1 MIIENRKYNFDDIL
15 KLFFNK
21 DYYELKHEI
30 INNVNDGY
38 NFLLENLSHPNIY
51 GLNTGFGPMVN
62 YSIPHDKI
70 IELQYNL
77 IRSHAVGLGNPLP
90 PEFSKYI
97 LITRLL
103 SLSKGYSSA
112 SPALIFRILHFLN
125 NKIYPV
131 VYEHGSV
138 GASGDLVQLADIM
151 KALIGEGY
159 SYYNNEII
167 ETKTLNLPPYEIG
180 QRDGLAFIN
189 GTSVMTA
196 IGLYNLYLAN
206 ILIQTAIDISSIII
220 ELFNSFDDAF
230 SIELNSFKE
239 HYGQSYVAL
248 RLTKNLE
255 NSTLISKRFQTTHYS
270 PNIQEIYSIRC
281 VPQILGPIYDTF
293 LTTKKVLVD
302 EFNSISDNPIFDYK
316 NKKIYFGGNFHGDYV
331 SFEMDKLKIAITKL
345 SILQNRQLV
354 LLYNNDL
361 NKRFPP
367 FLNYQTLGLNLG
379 LQATEFISASTTAE
393 NQTLSYPNYIHNIV
407 SNKDNQDV
415 VSMGTN
421 SALIAYKVIINT
433 FDITSVLLLAIM
445 HLIKNLN
452 IFNKITKYH
461 QNILLMFNYHKL
473 NFNSETH
480 IKNNLLIIKNSLLKG
495 TF

>member
-1 MIIENRKYNFDDIL
+1 MIIENKKYNFDEIL
-15 KLFFNK
+15 ELFFNNA
-21 DYYELKHEI
+21 YYELKQDVI
-30 INNVNDGY
+30 KNINDGY
-38 NFLLENLSHPNIY
+38 IFLLENLTHPNIY

-62 YSIPHDKI
+62 YSIPHNKI

-97 LITRLL
+97 LLTRLV

-151 KALIGEGY
+151 RSFIGEGY
-159 SYYNNEII
+159 VYYNNEII
-167 ETKTLNLPPYEIG
+167 DTKKIDLPPFELG

-196 IGLYNLYLAN
+196 IGLYNIYLAN
-206 ILIQTAIDISSIII
+206 ILIKTAIDISSIII
-220 ELFNSFDDAF
+220 ELFNSYDDAF

-239 HYGQSYVAL
+239 HYGQSFVAM

-255 NSTLISKRFQTTHYS
+255 QSTLISKRFQSTHYS

-293 LTTKKVLVD
+293 QNAKNILVT

-354 LLYNNDL
+354 LLLNNDL

-379 LQATEFISASTTAE
+379 LQGTEFISASTTAE
-393 NQTLSYPNYIHNIV
+393 NQTLSYPNYLHNIV

-421 SALIAYKVIINT
+421 SALIANKILLNT

-445 HLIKNLN
+445 QLVKNAN
-452 IFNKITKYH
+452 IFSRLSNYH
-461 QNILLMFNYHKL
+461 QNFLLDHNYDKI
-473 NFNSETH
+473 NFNSDDH
-480 IKNNLLIIKNSLLKG
+480 IKDNLLLIKNSLKV
-495 TF
+495 